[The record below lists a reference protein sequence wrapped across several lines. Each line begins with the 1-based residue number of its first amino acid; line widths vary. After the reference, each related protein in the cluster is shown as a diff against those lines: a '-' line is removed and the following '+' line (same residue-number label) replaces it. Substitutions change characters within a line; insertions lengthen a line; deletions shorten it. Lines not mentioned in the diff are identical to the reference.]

1 MLIAIVLA
9 IVIAGVAAGLVF
21 GRSRAAYVGAGAV
34 WFVLF
39 VFQTTRPLYHHTHY
53 SLSDPGYWIVQVIFL
68 GLCLGLA
75 YVTGTASDRRRRRI
89 EATA

>member
-9 IVIAGVAAGLVF
+9 IVIAGVAAGLLL
-21 GRSRAAYVGAGAV
+21 GRGRAAYIRAGGV

-53 SLSDPGYWIVQVIFL
+53 SLSDPGYWFVQAILL
-68 GLCLGLA
+68 GLALGLA